1 MKNGLRALWH
11 LLLIVSVPVAA
22 QGPAYTP
29 DAGSFREFTVTGI
42 RVEGLQRITEGTVF
56 NQLPVNIGDVV
67 TPQRLREA
75 LRALNDTGFFR
86 DVELRR
92 EEPGVLIVVVQE
104 RPSIRDF
111 KITGNKEVKSED
123 LTKSLRNVGLDR
135 GKILNR
141 STLEDVRQF
150 LVDQYFSR
158 GRYGVQVD
166 AKVED
171 VAGNLVDVHLDI
183 DEGKRARIRQINIVG
198 NEKFT
203 DEELLAGLEL
213 RSSNLLSFYRQDD
226 RYSRQSMEGDLER
239 IRSYYMDRGYADF
252 EITSTQVTLAPEKD
266 DLFITV
272 NVHEGETW
280 KLGAVKMAGRF
291 VVPEAVL
298 RQYVFVQPGEQFSQR
313 MISASE
319 KAVSDR
325 LSEAGYAFADV
336 SAVPVADNDK
346 HEIALTFMIEPNAR
360 AYVRR
365 IEFAGVEKTNDEVL
379 RREVR
384 QFEGAV
390 LSNNALTRSEERL
403 QRLPYIKKV
412 ESETKRVPGSPDLVD
427 VEFKV
432 EEGPSSQLGG
442 GIGYSERQS
451 FLLNGSF
458 VDSNLFGSG
467 DRFALEINGGRYS
480 QVYSVQHSDPY
491 FTADGISRSLSASY
505 VERERLT
512 SSFSQFTTK
521 TYSTGFSFGYPLS
534 EDQYLSLGLNYS
546 HEDLATV
553 RSSSSQL
560 REWVRNNGDYYFR
573 RVGSD
578 PILGTIIDSVEL
590 TGGWLWESRDRSLF
604 PTRGG
609 LHRLSFGITPPGSAV
624 EYASVNLKSQQFFR
638 IPGWDFLDR
647 FPIQVT
653 TNIGW
658 TTPLGDT
665 TATPPHRHIFTGGS
679 DSVRGFRDGSLG
691 PRDSLGNPYGGD
703 AGFSTQVDLIMPLP
717 EKFQTSAR
725 FSLFFDAGQSYY
737 LGDTQFRNRRGDRTD
752 YKFDLG
758 EVRTSYGAAVQ
769 WLSPMGLFRFSYAV
783 PLNYQDQTRR
793 QFGDEIER
801 FQFSVGT
808 AF

>member
-1 MKNGLRALWH
+1 MKTPGLRALWP
-11 LLLIVSVPVAA
+11 LLLIVSVPAVAQEGA
-22 QGPAYTP
+22 GPFS
-29 DAGSFREFTVTGI
+29 DFTVTDI

-56 NQLPVNIGDVV
+56 NQLPVNIGDLV

-92 EEPGVLIVVVQE
+92 EDPGVLIVVVQE

-111 KITGNKEVKSED
+111 KVSGNKEVKSED
-123 LTKSLRNVGLDR
+123 LLKSLRNVGLAGGR
-135 GKILNR
+135 ILNR
-141 STLEDVRQF
+141 STLEDARQF
-150 LVDQYFSR
+150 LLEQYFSR
-158 GRYGVQVD
+158 GRYGVEVN
-166 AKVED
+166 AKVEEA
-171 VAGNLVDVHLDI
+171 AGNLVDVHLDI

-198 NEKFT
+198 NQRFSEK
-203 DEELLAGLEL
+203 ELLEILDR

-226 RYSRQSMEGDLER
+226 RYSKQAMEGDLEK
-239 IRSYYMDRGYADF
+239 IRSFYMDRGYADF
-252 EITSTQVTLAPEKD
+252 EITSTQVSLAPEKD
-266 DLFITV
+266 DLYITI
-272 NVHEGETW
+272 NLHEGETW
-280 KLGAVKMAGRF
+280 KLGAVKLSGRF
-291 VVPEAVL
+291 VVPEPIL
-298 RQYVFVQPGEQFSQR
+298 RQYVIVQPGDQYSQR
-313 MISASE
+313 LIAATE
-319 KAVSDR
+319 KALTDR
-325 LSEAGYAFADV
+325 LSEAGYAFADI
-336 SAVPVADNDK
+336 AVVPAADNDK

-365 IEFAGVEKTNDEVL
+365 IEFTGVLKTNDEVL
-379 RREVR
+379 RRELR
-384 QFEGAV
+384 QLEGSV
-390 LSNNALTRSEERL
+390 LSNNSLTRSEERL
-403 QRLPYIKKV
+403 QRLPYIKSV
-412 ESETKRVPGSPDLVD
+412 ESETRRVAGSPDLVD

-432 EEGPSSQLGG
+432 EERPSSTLGG

-458 VDSNLFGSG
+458 VDSNLFGTG
-467 DRFALEINGGRYS
+467 DRLALELNGGKYS
-480 QVYSVQHSDPY
+480 QVFSIQHTDPF
-491 FTADGISRSLSASY
+491 FTIDGLSRSLSASY

-512 SSFSQFTTK
+512 SSFSTFNTRTW
-521 TYSTGFSFGYPLS
+521 STGFSFGYPVS
-534 EDQYLSLGLNYS
+534 DDQYLSLGLNYS

-560 REWVRNNGDYYFR
+560 RDWVRNNGDYYFR
-573 RVGSD
+573 REGSD

-590 TGGWLWESRDRSLF
+590 TGGWLWETRNRTLF

-609 LHRLSFGITPPGSAV
+609 QHRLTFGITPPGSAV
-624 EYASVNLKSQQFFR
+624 EYATVNFRSQQLFR
-638 IPGWDFLDR
+638 IPGWDFLDN

-658 TTPLGDT
+658 TTAFGDT

-679 DSVRGFRDGSLG
+679 DSVRGFRDGTLG

-703 AGFSTQVDLIMPLP
+703 AGFSTQLDLVLPLP
-717 EKFQTSAR
+717 EKFQSSAR
-725 FSLFFDAGQSYY
+725 LSLFFDAGQSYY
-737 LGDTQFRNRRGDRTD
+737 LGDTQFRNLRGDRTD

-758 EVRTSYGAAVQ
+758 EVRTSAGAAIQ

-783 PLNYQDQTRR
+783 PLRYQEQTRR
-793 QFGDEIER
+793 QFGDELEQ